1 MRQAPAGGPSG
12 HRRAIT
18 DLYDEERRTFLVQ
31 YPVLLVIAL
40 GLTGVAAFAI
50 TGFFGRDGWARA
62 ITPTALDDT
71 FRQPWVLYLWFCAL
85 MLTLLASIFRDKSLR
100 GRLIATIVVALLA
113 VIVVAILKFSDSL
126 PDFIQQLLRGH
137 RLLAAL
143 TQSAATY
150 NVINFGIIAVFWA
163 DTMRRWV
170 RRARGLPPNPSV
182 NLGLG
187 DPADSAERDPRDM
200 PTLQELISGDL
211 VAAAVLT
218 ALLAV
223 VFQLHVLGSVVHPIT
238 PTGAPAAPLTDCQ
251 LSWLVGNCP
260 GVAGTGTGAS
270 LHDPPTL
277 TFIDLIQ
284 SLVFLPLGLIILAL
298 SATLSGL
305 GAVGGVDDAALAAT
319 LPATATG
326 EGSSTVPIA
335 VDVSTTILKTL
346 QSALDRRLRVL
357 ANNAILSIRTVG
369 WPALLVFATFGLAN
383 LSSGI
388 QLYLHSLRGGQDA
401 LNLLPGLG
409 WGLVA
414 LLSLVFSATLLVFRW
429 RVAENTLRF
438 LGLVGF
444 LVLIILWI
452 FALALFGINKLVL
465 VLANAGFDR
474 RPFDPPSFATYL
486 SAAALVLAGVYFI
499 GLRRLRPT
507 ARPTPAPAAAT
518 SPALVSAAVRASADP
533 GATSPRTPMPSTT
546 ETTLPPRAD

>member
-12 HRRAIT
+12 PRRAIT

-113 VIVVAILKFSDSL
+113 VIVVAIHKFSDSL

-218 ALLAV
+218 AVLAV

-238 PTGAPAAPLTDCQ
+238 ASGAPAAPLTDCQ
-251 LSWLVGNCP
+251 LSWLAGNC
-260 GVAGTGTGAS
+260 GGGAGLS
-270 LHDPPTL
+270 DPPTL

-305 GAVGGVDDAALAAT
+305 GAVGGVDDAALEAS

-357 ANNAILSIRTVG
+357 ANNAILSIRMVG

-388 QLYLHSLRGGQDA
+388 QAYLHSLRGGQDA
-401 LNLLPGLG
+401 LNLLPSLG

-414 LLSLVFSATLLVFRW
+414 LLGLVFSATLLVFHW

-465 VLANAGFDR
+465 LVANAGFDR

-486 SAAALVLAGVYFI
+486 SLGALVLAGVYFI
-499 GLRRLRPT
+499 GLRRMRPA
-507 ARPTPAPAAAT
+507 ARPAPSTAA
-518 SPALVSAAVRASADP
+518 SPALVGASVRAGADP
-533 GATSPRTPMPSTT
+533 GATSPIAPRAPIAYTPSTT

>member
-1 MRQAPAGGPSG
+1 MRQVPAGGPSG
-12 HRRAIT
+12 PRRAIT

-143 TQSAATY
+143 TQSTATY

-223 VFQLHVLGSVVHPIT
+223 VFQPHVLGSVVHPIT
-238 PTGAPAAPLTDCQ
+238 ASGAPAGPLTDCQ
-251 LSWLVGNCP
+251 LSWLAGNC
-260 GVAGTGTGAS
+260 AGGAGLS
-270 LHDPPTL
+270 DPPTL

-305 GAVGGVDDAALAAT
+305 GAVGGVDDAALEAS

-388 QLYLHSLRGGQDA
+388 QAYLHSARGGQDA

-409 WGLVA
+409 WGFVA
-414 LLSLVFSATLLVFRW
+414 LLGLVFAATLLVFRW

-444 LVLIILWI
+444 IVLITLWI
-452 FALALFGINKLVL
+452 FALALFGINELVL
-465 VLANAGFDR
+465 LLANASFDR
-474 RPFDPPSFATYL
+474 HPFDPPSFATYL
-486 SAAALVLAGVYFI
+486 SAAALVLAGVFFI
-499 GLRRLRPT
+499 GLRRLRPA
-507 ARPTPAPAAAT
+507 ARPVPAA
-518 SPALVSAAVRASADP
+518 SPALVGAGVRAGADP
-533 GATSPRTPMPSTT
+533 NATSPITSTAPMPSTT

>member
-1 MRQAPAGGPSG
+1 MRQAPAGGPNG
-12 HRRAIT
+12 PRRAIT

-50 TGFFGRDGWARA
+50 TGFLGRDGWARA

-100 GRLIATIVVALLA
+100 GRLIATIIVALLA
-113 VIVVAILKFSDSL
+113 VAVVAILKFSDSL

-143 TQSAATY
+143 TQSTATY

-163 DTMRRWV
+163 DTIRRWV

-187 DPADSAERDPRDM
+187 DPADSAVRDPRDM

-211 VAAAVLT
+211 VAAAVLS

-238 PTGAPAAPLTDCQ
+238 PTGAPATPLTDCQ
-251 LSWLVGNCP
+251 LSWLVGNCS
-260 GVAGTGTGAS
+260 GGAGLS
-270 LHDPPTL
+270 DPPTL

-369 WPALLVFATFGLAN
+369 WPALIVFATFGLAN
-383 LSSGI
+383 LSIGI
-388 QLYLHSLRGGQDA
+388 QAYLHSLRGGQDA

-414 LLSLVFSATLLVFRW
+414 LLGLVFSATLLVFRW

-444 LVLIILWI
+444 VVLITLWI

-465 VLANAGFDR
+465 LVANAGFDR

-486 SAAALVLAGVYFI
+486 SAAALVLAGVFFI
-499 GLRRLRPT
+499 GLRRM
-507 ARPTPAPAAAT
+507 RPTPRPAPGVAA
-518 SPALVSAAVRASADP
+518 SPALVGASVRAGPDP
-533 GATSPRTPMPSTT
+533 GATSPRSPMPSTT

>member
-12 HRRAIT
+12 PRRAIT

-50 TGFFGRDGWARA
+50 TGFLGRDGWARA
-62 ITPTALDDT
+62 ITPSALDDT

-100 GRLIATIVVALLA
+100 GRLIAAIVVALLA
-113 VIVVAILKFSDSL
+113 VAVVAILKFSDSL
-126 PDFIQQLLRGH
+126 PDFLQQLLRGH

-143 TQSAATY
+143 TQSTATY

-163 DTMRRWV
+163 DTIRRWV

-187 DPADSAERDPRDM
+187 DPADSAVRDPRDM

-238 PTGAPAAPLTDCQ
+238 STGAPAAPLTDCQ
-251 LSWLVGNCP
+251 LSWLAGNCP
-260 GVAGTGTGAS
+260 GVAGTGTGAG
-270 LHDPPTL
+270 LTDPPTL

-284 SLVFLPLGLIILAL
+284 SLIFLPLGLIILAL

-305 GAVGGVDDAALAAT
+305 GAVGGVDDAALTAT

-369 WPALLVFATFGLAN
+369 WPALIVFATFGLAN
-383 LSSGI
+383 LSIGI
-388 QLYLHSLRGGQDA
+388 QAYLHSARGGQDA

-414 LLSLVFSATLLVFRW
+414 LLGLVFSATLLVFRW

-444 LVLIILWI
+444 IVLITLWI

-465 VLANAGFDR
+465 LVANAGFDR

-486 SAAALVLAGVYFI
+486 SLAALVLAGVFFI
-499 GLRRLRPT
+499 GLRRVRPA
-507 ARPTPAPAAAT
+507 ARPAPAAAA
-518 SPALVSAAVRASADP
+518 SPALVGAAVRAVADP
-533 GATSPRTPMPSTT
+533 SATSAVSHTPSTT